1 MKKSWIYIFLF
12 CFLFLTFN
20 KITLADFN
28 IINSNSADPV
38 DCVWSDWGTCSK
50 SCGTGIQWRY
60 IALEASNGG
69 VECTG
74 QYYQQCNTQPCP
86 INCVWSSWS
95 ACSVTCGG
103 GTQTRTHTTE
113 AQWGGAECAGPSSQS
128 CNTQHCPVDCEWS
141 DWSACSVSC
150 GGGTQTRYHTV
161 EKAYGGKDCTG
172 KSSQSCNTQYCPID
186 CVWSNWTPCS
196 VTCGGGIQTRY
207 HLSEARYYGR
217 DCVGPSTNTCNE
229 NVCSDIGSGGFVKP
243 STSSTSYSP
252 PIIILSS
259 NNAAP
264 TAYPTR
270 VPTVKQAD
278 ANFNVVQLF
287 TKPTATP
294 TPVLP
299 TPTTYKPY
307 QPPTVAPTSIH
318 IQPTPIIPTPTV
330 KPESFIPNSL
340 GSQTNNANQQT
351 SYTLNTQILKDI
363 KVAINK
369 VTRTP
374 TEKPLLP
381 QEQKLL
387 ANKAASSSYGGIV
400 VSLEQK
406 TGSQFVT
413 QQDELTVK
421 RGNQFFSI
429 SNQATPIQSISSQ
442 KSTNTKSE
450 LSTEQLEINAN
461 NVIARSSMGLSID
474 PLSGVLTID
483 TPTGP
488 KKVSIMPDEALGI
501 VLELKALNT
510 KGVVEPT
517 ILLVSEK
524 GSLIY
529 RISGEKVEKFLGFF
543 PISIRKQILVS
554 ADTGSV
560 VKVELS
566 LLSQILSFF
575 TF

>member
-1 MKKSWIYIFLF
+1 MKKSCISILLLLSFLF
-12 CFLFLTFN
+12 IANQTV
-20 KITLADFN
+20 LAN
-28 IINSNSADPV
+28 WWNDPV
-38 DCVWSDWGTCSK
+38 DCVWGEWGNCSK
-50 SCGTGIQWRY
+50 SCGTGTQSRK
-60 IALEASNGG
+60 IAQPAENGG
-69 VECTG
+69 AECTG
-74 QYYQQCNTQPCP
+74 PYTQDCNTTPCPVNCVWGEWSTCSVACGGGTQVRSHDIDAAWGGTDCTGPATRACNTQNCP
-86 INCVWSSWS
+86 IDCVWSEWS
-95 ACSVTCGG
+95 ACSV
-103 GTQTRTHTTE
+103 
-113 AQWGGAECAGPSSQS
+113 A
-128 CNTQHCPVDCEWS
+128 
-141 DWSACSVSC
+141 C

-161 EKAYGGKDCTG
+161 EKAYGGKDCSG
-172 KSSQSCNTQYCPID
+172 NDRQACNTQYCPID
-186 CVWSNWTPCS
+186 CRWSEWSACS
-196 VTCGGGIQTRY
+196 ATCGGGTQTRY
-207 HLSEARYYGR
+207 HLNEARYFGK
-217 DCVGPSTNTCNE
+217 DCVGSSTNTCNS
-229 NVCSDIGSGGFVKP
+229 NVCSDIGSGGFKS
-243 STSSTSYSP
+243 STSTSPSYSP
-252 PIIILSS
+252 PIIILST

-264 TAYPTR
+264 ITYPTR

-287 TKPTATP
+287 TKPTAIPTQIPPSP
-294 TPVLP
+294 TPY
-299 TPTTYKPY
+299 TIFH
-307 QPPTVAPTSIH
+307 QPTVAPIPTS
-318 IQPTPIIPTPTV
+318 IQPTPIVPTPTT

-340 GSQTNNANQQT
+340 GSQTNDTTQQT
-351 SYTLNTQILKDI
+351 SYTLNTQVLKDI

-369 VTRTP
+369 IARTP

-387 ANKAASSSYGGIV
+387 ANNAASSSYGGIV

-429 SNQATPIQSISSQ
+429 SNQTAPVQTVSSQ
-442 KSTNTKSE
+442 NSSNSKNDLT
-450 LSTEQLEINAN
+450 TEQLEINAN

-474 PLSGVLTID
+474 PLSGVLTVD

-501 VLELKALNT
+501 VIELKALNA
-510 KGVVEPT
+510 KGVVEPN

-543 PISIRKQILVS
+543 PMSIRKQILVS

-560 VKVELS
+560 IKVELS